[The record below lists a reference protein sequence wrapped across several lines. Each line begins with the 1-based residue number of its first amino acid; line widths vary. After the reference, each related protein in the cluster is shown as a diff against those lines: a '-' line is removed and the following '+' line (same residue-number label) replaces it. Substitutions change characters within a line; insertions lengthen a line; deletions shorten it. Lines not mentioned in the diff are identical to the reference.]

1 MQLLIV
7 ASSVFILVSL
17 ALAWLATAVRI
28 LQIEPLKKRF
38 PAHQNLVKAHI
49 DYILMALLLMAY
61 YLLAEVLAIEFPW
74 WVIMTMIIGGAL
86 NPFMFIVVAMNEPE
100 DFRPGIFFMVVTMV
114 SFTLTT
120 IGFAMAA
127 LLVML

>member
-28 LQIEPLKKRF
+28 LQIERLKKRF

>member
-1 MQLLIV
+1 MQLLVIS
-7 ASSVFILVSL
+7 SSVFILVSL

-28 LQIEPLKKRF
+28 LQVKSLKRRF
-38 PAHQNLVKAHI
+38 PAHENLVKAHI

-61 YLLAEVLAIEFPW
+61 YLLADVLAVEFPW

-86 NPFMFIVVAMNEPE
+86 NPFMFIVVAMNKPDE
-100 DFRPGIFFMVVTMV
+100 FRPGIFFRVLTML

-127 LLVML
+127 LLVMM